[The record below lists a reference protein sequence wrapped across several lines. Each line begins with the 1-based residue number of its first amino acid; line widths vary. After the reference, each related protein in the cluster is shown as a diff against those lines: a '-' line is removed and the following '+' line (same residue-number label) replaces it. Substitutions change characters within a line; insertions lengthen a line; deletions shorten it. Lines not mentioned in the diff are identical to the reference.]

1 MTARTLPITP
11 RGGLSLV
18 HQPTSRHTVQHVTT
32 TPPTRAAVLRR
43 RLAAWWR
50 QLDGT
55 DLGWTQERLLS
66 ENRVD
71 AEAYAWLLRA
81 TR

>member
-18 HQPTSRHTVQHVTT
+18 HQPTSRRTMQNTT
-32 TPPTRAAVLRR
+32 TPAARVTRWRR

-50 QLDGT
+50 RLDGPE
-55 DLGWTQERLLS
+55 LGWAQERLL
-66 ENRVD
+66 EQDRID
-71 AEAYAWLLRA
+71 AESYAWVLRSF
-81 TR
+81 R

>member
-11 RGGLSLV
+11 SGGLSLV
-18 HQPTSRHTVQHVTT
+18 HQPTSRRTVQSAPA
-32 TPPTRAAVLRR
+32 TPPPRATALRR

-55 DLGWTQERLLS
+55 DLGWAQERLLR

-71 AEAYAWLLRA
+71 AEAYAWLLRT